1 MVISADSQR
10 GRTGRHMVWK
20 ATLQGAPSERTTL
33 SPTEKN
39 TTERLYIAGLG
50 RGSSRSV
57 QSAAF
62 AGAGCGILD
71 M

>member
-1 MVISADSQR
+1 
-10 GRTGRHMVWK
+10 MVWK